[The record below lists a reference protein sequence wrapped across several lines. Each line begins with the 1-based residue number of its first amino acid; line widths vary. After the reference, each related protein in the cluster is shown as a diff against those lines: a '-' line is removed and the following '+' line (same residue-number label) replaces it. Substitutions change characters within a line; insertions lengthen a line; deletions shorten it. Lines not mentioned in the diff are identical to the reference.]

1 MDMNLQLH
9 TPPSAGF
16 DEPFGML
23 QACHGRVERT
33 LALLCRLGEYLAERG
48 GQNAD
53 EQACDAAADVQRYF
67 DVAAPLHHK
76 DEELHV
82 LPALRAAGRAE
93 LADALHAEHERME
106 ALWQHIRSD
115 LQAVHTGNSL
125 GYEALAEARCRWADF
140 AALYARHI
148 AAEEELAYPRARSYL
163 GLPEQAAM
171 GRDMAHRRG
180 VCYPDRAS

>member
-1 MDMNLQLH
+1 M
-9 TPPSAGF
+9 
-16 DEPFGML
+16 
-23 QACHGRVERT
+23 
-33 LALLCRLGEYLAERG
+33 ALLCRLGEYLAERG